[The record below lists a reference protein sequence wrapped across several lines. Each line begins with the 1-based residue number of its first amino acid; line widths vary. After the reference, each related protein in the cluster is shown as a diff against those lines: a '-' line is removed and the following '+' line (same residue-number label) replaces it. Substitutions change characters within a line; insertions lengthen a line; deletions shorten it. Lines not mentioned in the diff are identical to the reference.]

1 MGSVELNGSL
11 IRVLPVVKGLVSEEE
26 SVSAAFAEF
35 GPDAIA
41 VSISREELEGLRRKE
56 DYDKYEPSSLEI
68 AYAENLE
75 EFGEVRLPP
84 PCYVRALDLSEERG
98 VPIIPIDMDE
108 ETYSDTFCELVGGM
122 DLLRESMFARRAE
135 RRRFD
140 LTSPRSFVI
149 DWDRRVNRAK
159 GFRALEALREGHMAQ
174 ELRKASKAHRRI
186 LAVVELERAEGVAAS
201 LSAAADEPRTSP

>member
-1 MGSVELNGSL
+1 M
-11 IRVLPVVKGLVSEEE
+11 KGLVSEEE

-75 EFGEVRLPP
+75 TFGEVRLPP

-98 VPIIPIDMDE
+98 VPIVPIDMDE

-159 GFRALEALREGHMAQ
+159 GFRGLEALREGHMAQ

-186 LAVVELERAEGVAAS
+186 LAIVELERAEGVVAS
-201 LSAAADEPRTSP
+201 LSTSTDEAQAPP